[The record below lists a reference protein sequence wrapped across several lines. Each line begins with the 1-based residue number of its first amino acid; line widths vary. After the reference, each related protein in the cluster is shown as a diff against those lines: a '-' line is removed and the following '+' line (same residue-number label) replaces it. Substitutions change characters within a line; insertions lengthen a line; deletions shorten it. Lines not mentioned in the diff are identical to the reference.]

1 MPDIKKYAKSQATV
15 GYNRYKKISPQ
26 IETGK
31 EEWNTWTPIKTGQS
45 SPQIRTNPP
54 PRVEGQTYNIS
65 FQPPQQTVAPQQ
77 TLRDWLT
84 RPLNYF
90 IGYGPGSYKN
100 IGIGA
105 YDQSVIAMGLTPRYS
120 TTNPMRVD
128 AWGFDPYEV
137 GGSPYQMPVYQPT
150 YQQGGGGGGWGG
162 YGGGS
167 YDYSSTPG
175 IYGES
180 VRRSQFYNNLVQW
193 ILK

>member
-31 EEWNTWTPIKTGQS
+31 EEWETWTPIKTGQS

-54 PRVEGQTYNIS
+54 PRVEGETYNIS
-65 FQPPQQTVAPQQ
+65 FQAPQQ

-105 YDQSVIAMGLTPRYS
+105 YDQSVAAMGLTPRYS
-120 TTNPMRVD
+120 TTNPMQMH

-137 GGSPYQMPVYQPT
+137 GGSPYQMFVYEPIYSQG
-150 YQQGGGGGGWGG
+150 GGGGGGWGG
-162 YGGGS
+162 WGGWGSGGS
-167 YDYSSTPG
+167 YNYSSTPG

-180 VRRSQFYNNLVQW
+180 VKRSQFYNNLVQW